1 MTLQFKEFR
10 KKIARKKYLDL
21 DFTLEEN
28 SSLTII
34 NDNDKVL
41 ELIKKVFKRNLRYD
55 GKVFINDK
63 DIKKIKNY
71 YPYFKNNIGFYN
83 NFSLYQNL
91 KTSLSLFKIKYTK
104 KQILE
109 ILSLAN
115 LDYKSNYAKLDL
127 SSKEKF
133 SILFSSLVS
142 QKIFIVD
149 ITDTKLNV
157 KDMAYITSFLKKE
170 IAKNNRNIVILSKKL
185 NDLALLC
192 EKTLVISED
201 KQVYF
206 DDTNKLSVIKDLVV
220 LEITDYKEEDLYKDL
235 HFDFKTIDKKLII
248 RRDNLEDALYYFVKS
263 NIEVLNISDFNED
276 ADLYEVEE

>member
-41 ELIKKVFKRNLRYD
+41 ELIKKVFKRSLRYD
-55 GKVFINDK
+55 GKVFINEK

-185 NDLALLC
+185 NDLGLLC